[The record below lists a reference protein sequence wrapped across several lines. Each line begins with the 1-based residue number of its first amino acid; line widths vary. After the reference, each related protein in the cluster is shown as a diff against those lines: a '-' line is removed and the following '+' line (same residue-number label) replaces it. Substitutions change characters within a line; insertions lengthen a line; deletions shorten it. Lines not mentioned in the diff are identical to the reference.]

1 MSLARTT
8 LSPFTKRA
16 IFSIFTRSL
25 SGTQEADIVVIGAGP
40 GGYVA
45 AIKAAQL
52 GMKTICVEKDP
63 TLGGTCLNVGC
74 IPSKSLLNNSHYYHM
89 AQHDFANRGIK
100 VSPALD
106 LAKMMEAKSNS
117 VKALT
122 GGIVQLFKA
131 NKVGHIQGVGT
142 ITGPNQVQVK
152 KNDGSVDTVNTRNI
166 LIATGSEVTP
176 FPGIPIDEEKVIIS
190 STGALSLKAVPKKM
204 VVIGAGVIGLELGS
218 VWQRLGAQVT
228 AVEFL
233 EHIGGFGI
241 DMEISKTF
249 QRTLTKQGMKFLL
262 STKVMSAQK
271 NGDNISVQVEGAK
284 DGKKQT
290 LDCDVL
296 MVCIGRRPYTKDLG
310 AENVGIQLDEKGRV
324 PVNERF
330 QTKVPSIY
338 AIGDCI
344 AGPMLA
350 HKAEDEGILCVEG
363 ICGGPVHIDY
373 NCIPSVIYTHPEV
386 AWVGKPEEQLKQ
398 ENVQYKVGKFPF
410 VANSR
415 AKTNFDTEGFVKILA
430 DKQTDRM
437 LGVHIIGPNAGE
449 MIAEGVLALE
459 YGASAEDVARVCHP
473 HPVGRPFFPCALIV
487 TTTPYFCFLFRKCSC
502 TSGC

>member
-1 MSLARTT
+1 MSLARAT
-8 LSPFTKRA
+8 LSSATRRA
-16 IFSIFTRSL
+16 IFSMLTRSL
-25 SGTQEADIVVIGAGP
+25 SGTHEADIVVIGAGP

-89 AQHDFANRGIK
+89 AHHDFVNRGIE
-100 VSPALD
+100 VTPQLN
-106 LAKMMEAKSNS
+106 LTKMMEAKSAS

-122 GGIVQLFKA
+122 GGVAALFKA

-142 ITGPNQVQVK
+142 ITGPNQIQVK
-152 KNDGSVDTVNTRNI
+152 KPDGSVDTINTRNI

-176 FPGIPIDEEKVIIS
+176 FPGIPIDEEHIIS

-218 VWQRLGAQVT
+218 VWQRLGAEVT

-233 EHIGGFGI
+233 GHIGGFGI
-241 DMEISKTF
+241 DMEVAKTF
-249 QRTLTKQGMKFLL
+249 QRILAKQGMKFLL
-262 STKVMSAQK
+262 NTKVMSAQK
-271 NGDNISVQVEGAK
+271 NGGEISVEVEGAK
-284 DGKKQT
+284 DNKKQT
-290 LDCDVL
+290 LTCDTL
-296 MVCIGRRPYTKDLG
+296 MVCIGRRPYTKELG

-330 QTKVPSIY
+330 QTKVPSIF

-398 ENVQYKVGKFPF
+398 EGVEYKVGKFPF
-410 VANSR
+410 IANSR
-415 AKTNFDTEGFVKILA
+415 AKTNFDTEGFVKVLA

-449 MIAEGVLALE
+449 MIAEGALALE

-473 HPVGRPFFPCALIV
+473 HPTLSEA
-487 TTTPYFCFLFRKCSC
+487 FREANMAAYCGKAINSI
-502 TSGC
+502 

>member
-8 LSPFTKRA
+8 LLPLTRRA
-16 IFSIFTRSL
+16 IYSMMARSL
-25 SGTQEADIVVIGAGP
+25 SSGQEADIVVIGSGP

-52 GMKTICVEKDP
+52 GMKTICVEKYP

-74 IPSKSLLNNSHYYHM
+74 IPSKSLLNNSHLYHQS
-89 AQHDFANRGIK
+89 QHDFANRGIECQ
-100 VSPALD
+100 SSLNLD
-106 LAKMMEAKSNS
+106 KMMEAKRAS

-122 GGIVQLFKA
+122 GGVATLFKA
-131 NKVGHIQGVGT
+131 NKVTQIQGVGT
-142 ITGPNQVQVK
+142 ITSPNQVQVK
-152 KNDGSVDTVNTRNI
+152 KPDGSTETLNTRNI
-166 LIATGSEVTP
+166 LIATGSDVTP
-176 FPGIPIDEEKVIIS
+176 FPGIPIDEEQIIS

-218 VWQRLGAQVT
+218 VWKRLGAEVT

-233 EHIGGFGI
+233 GHIGGMGI
-241 DMEISKTF
+241 DMEVAKTF
-249 QRTLTKQGMKFLL
+249 QRILAKQGMKFLL
-262 STKVMSAQK
+262 NTKVMGANKS
-271 NGDNISVQVEGAK
+271 GGNITVDIEGK

-290 LDCDVL
+290 LDCDTLLVS
-296 MVCIGRRPYTKDLG
+296 IGRQPYTKDLG
-310 AENVGIQLDEKGRV
+310 VENVGIALDERGRV

-330 QTKVPSIY
+330 QTQVPSIY
-338 AIGDCI
+338 AIGDVI

-363 ICGGPVHIDY
+363 ICGGPVHLDY

-386 AWVGKPEEQLKQ
+386 AWVGKPEEQLKEEGIQ
-398 ENVQYKVGKFPF
+398 FKIGKFPF
-410 VANSR
+410 IANSR

-449 MIAEGVLALE
+449 MIAEATLALE

-473 HPVGRPFFPCALIV
+473 HPTLSEAFREANLHAFFGKSIN
-487 TTTPYFCFLFRKCSC
+487 SI
-502 TSGC
+502 